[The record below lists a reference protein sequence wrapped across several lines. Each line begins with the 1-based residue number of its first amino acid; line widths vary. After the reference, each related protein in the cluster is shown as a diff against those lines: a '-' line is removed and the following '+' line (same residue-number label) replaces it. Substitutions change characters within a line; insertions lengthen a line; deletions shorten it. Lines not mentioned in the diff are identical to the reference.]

1 MIKLETQMFMNDH
14 SRPNTLVSLLVL
26 VQDSKKLKNFLSI
39 SYLYLDKQSLF
50 EVLTWTSFHEVQ
62 A

>member
-26 VQDSKKLKNFLSI
+26 VQDSKKSKTFLSI

>member
-26 VQDSKKLKNFLSI
+26 VQDSKEPKTFLSI

>member
-1 MIKLETQMFMNDH
+1 MFMNDH

-26 VQDSKKLKNFLSI
+26 VQDSKEPKTFLSI

-50 EVLTWTSFHEVQ
+50 EVLT
-62 A
+62 